1 MTNFIN
7 YVHKIKT
14 SNSKYT
20 IHLDCEN
27 LGFQL
32 QKIELKYSLPFD
44 IKDIDFCDTL
54 MEVSVGG
61 ELVLSFENKAGE
73 TYQKIFEV
81 IVNINFFF
89 EDEPII
95 SYALETFY
103 GEISRE
109 VCESFTDG
117 DFCILQD
124 ELHLI
129 K

>member
-1 MTNFIN
+1 MTNLIN

-20 IHLDCEN
+20 IHLDVEN

-44 IKDIDFCDTL
+44 IKDIDFCNTL

-73 TYQKIFEV
+73 TYQKPLKLLLTLIFSLKMNRLLV
-81 IVNINFFF
+81 T
-89 EDEPII
+89 
-95 SYALETFY
+95 L
-103 GEISRE
+103 
-109 VCESFTDG
+109 
-117 DFCILQD
+117 
-124 ELHLI
+124 
-129 K
+129 

>member
-1 MTNFIN
+1 MTNLIN

-20 IHLDCEN
+20 IHLDGEN

-32 QKIELKYSLPFD
+32 QKIELEYSLPFD
-44 IKDIDFCDTL
+44 IKDIDFCNTL

-61 ELVLSFENKAGE
+61 ELVLSFENKSGE

-95 SYALETFY
+95 NYTLETFY

-117 DFCILQD
+117 DFCRLQD
-124 ELHLI
+124 ELNLI